1 MKRTIRLMTWLAVA
15 SATPVAFAEST
26 GSATKEEGTSEK
38 QMVVPTRAD
47 DAATGT
53 ADEGAGGGRGE
64 LPGQEIE
71 RHDRADTSAADKRA
85 QDVEAIK
92 EYNERK
98 FLEEVWTRP

>member
-15 SATPVAFAEST
+15 SATPVAFADSN
-26 GSATKEEGTSEK
+26 GSATKEEGASEK

-47 DAATGT
+47 DAALGT
-53 ADEGAGGGRGE
+53 ADEGGGRGE
-64 LPGQEIE
+64 LPGQAIE

-85 QDVEAIK
+85 KEVAAIK